1 MIFLLLLLAYV
12 EATTVKRLYL
22 PSPNATYAPYGVG
35 SHKLSSLKLNAPNNV
50 STMIKQGCGTLKGIY
65 SQTNGGF
72 VGCYDG
78 VCPASGCSNYQP
90 FLNNTIFDTRG
101 TQYFAPETGF
111 DFTISLCCCV
121 VCPTSQPCPALIWY
135 V

>member
-22 PSPNATYAPYGVG
+22 PSPNAPYAPYGVG
-35 SHKLSSLKLNAPNNV
+35 KHNLSLLNAQYNV

-78 VCPASGCSNYQP
+78 VCPASGCSNYQLFP
-90 FLNNTIFDTRG
+90 NNTIFDTRG

-121 VCPTSQPCPALIWY
+121 VCPSSPWKSCPALIWY

>member
-1 MIFLLLLLAYV
+1 MNRPPTCDKTIMIFLLLLLAYV
-12 EATTVKRLYL
+12 EAMTMKRLYL
-22 PSPNATYAPYGVG
+22 PSPNAPYGV
-35 SHKLSSLKLNAPNNV
+35 N
-50 STMIKQGCGTLKGIY
+50 TMIKQGCGTLKGIY

-78 VCPASGCSNYQP
+78 VCPASGCSNYELFP
-90 FLNNTIFDTRG
+90 NNTIFDTGG

-111 DFTISLCCCV
+111 EFTTSLCCCV
-121 VCPTSQPCPALIWY
+121 FCPTSPPCPAIVWY